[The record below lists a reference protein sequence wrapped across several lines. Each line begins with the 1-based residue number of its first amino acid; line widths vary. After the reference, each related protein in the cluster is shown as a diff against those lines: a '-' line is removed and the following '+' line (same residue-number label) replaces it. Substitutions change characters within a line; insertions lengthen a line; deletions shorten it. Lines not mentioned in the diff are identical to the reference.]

1 MEDDVLDRYDV
12 GILKALQNRGDMGP
26 MEMSQTV
33 HLSPSQCSRRMQA
46 LRKAGY
52 IKSVRAVIDPRKV
65 SVGLEAYVLV
75 TMKSHSSDAAESFRE
90 RLLHLDEVVECQ
102 KLTGASDM
110 IIKVA
115 TRDLETFNQLL
126 TQELLGSPEVASAQ
140 SSIIL
145 EEIKAN
151 SSVTLKYLA
160 KI

>member
-1 MEDDVLDRYDV
+1 MLDRYDLR
-12 GILKALQNRGDMGP
+12 ILEALQDRGDMGP

-33 HLSPSQCSRRMQA
+33 HLSSSQCSRRMQA

-52 IKSVRAVIDPRKV
+52 IKSVRALINPRKI
-65 SVGLEAYVLV
+65 SVGLQAYVLV
-75 TMKSHSSDAAESFRE
+75 TMKSHSSSAADSFRE
-90 RLLHLDEVVECQ
+90 RLLGLDEVIECQ

-126 TQELLGSPEVASAQ
+126 TRDLLGSPEVANAQ

-145 EEIKAN
+145 EEIKST
-151 SSVTLKYLA
+151 SSLTLKYASTINYL
-160 KI
+160 

>member
-1 MEDDVLDRYDV
+1 
-12 GILKALQNRGDMGP
+12 
-26 MEMSQTV
+26 
-33 HLSPSQCSRRMQA
+33 
-46 LRKAGY
+46 
-52 IKSVRAVIDPRKV
+52 
-65 SVGLEAYVLV
+65 
-75 TMKSHSSDAAESFRE
+75 
-90 RLLHLDEVVECQ
+90 
-102 KLTGASDM
+102 M

>member
-1 MEDDVLDRYDV
+1 
-12 GILKALQNRGDMGP
+12 
-26 MEMSQTV
+26 
-33 HLSPSQCSRRMQA
+33 
-46 LRKAGY
+46 
-52 IKSVRAVIDPRKV
+52 VIDPRKV